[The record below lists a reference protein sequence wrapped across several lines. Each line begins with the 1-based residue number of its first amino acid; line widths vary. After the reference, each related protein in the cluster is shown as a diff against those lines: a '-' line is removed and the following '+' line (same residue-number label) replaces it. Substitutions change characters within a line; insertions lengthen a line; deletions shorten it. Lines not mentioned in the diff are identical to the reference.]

1 MDINATLIGQML
13 GFLVLVWFTWKF
25 IWPPLLGAIEQ
36 RQKKIADG
44 LAAADRGQK
53 DLEEAKSKAG
63 DIVREARDTA
73 AQVLEQAHKRS
84 TEVIDDAKHA
94 AIAEGERLVA
104 AARADV
110 AGERTKARDE
120 LRREVGQL
128 AVVGAGRLLGREV
141 DAKAHADLLDQLAA
155 EIERKKG

>member
-1 MDINATLIGQML
+1 MDINATLIGQAL
-13 GFLVLVWFTWKF
+13 GFLILVWFTWKF
-25 IWPPLLGAIEQ
+25 IWPPLLGAIEE

-53 DLEEAKSKAG
+53 DLEDAKGKAG
-63 DIVREARDTA
+63 DIIREARDKA

-84 TEVIDDAKHA
+84 TEVIDEAKHA
-94 AIAEGERLVA
+94 ALAEGERLVA

-128 AVVGAGRLLGREV
+128 AVAGAGRLLGREV
-141 DAKAHADLLDQLAA
+141 DAKAHADLLEQLAA

>member
-1 MDINATLIGQML
+1 MDINATLIGQAL
-13 GFLVLVWFTWKF
+13 GFLILVWFTWKF
-25 IWPPLLGAIEQ
+25 IWPPLLGAIEE

-44 LAAADRGQK
+44 LAAADRGLK
-53 DLEEAKSKAG
+53 DLEDAKGKAG
-63 DIVREARDTA
+63 DIIREARDKA
-73 AQVLEQAHKRS
+73 ALVLDQAHKRS
-84 TEVIDDAKHA
+84 TEVIDEAKHA

-128 AVVGAGRLLGREV
+128 AVAGAGRLLGREV
-141 DAKAHADLLDQLAA
+141 DAKAHADLLEQLAA

>member
-1 MDINATLIGQML
+1 MDINATLIGQAL
-13 GFLVLVWFTWKF
+13 GFLILVWFTWKF
-25 IWPPLLGAIEQ
+25 IWPPLLGAIEE

-53 DLEEAKSKAG
+53 DLEDAKGKAG
-63 DIVREARDTA
+63 DIIREARDKA

-84 TEVIDDAKHA
+84 TEVIDEAKHA

-128 AVVGAGRLLGREV
+128 AVAGAGRLLGREV
-141 DAKAHADLLDQLAA
+141 DAKAHADLLEQLAG

>member
-1 MDINATLIGQML
+1 MDINATLIGQAL
-13 GFLVLVWFTWKF
+13 GFLILVWFTWKF
-25 IWPPLLGAIEQ
+25 IWPPLLGAIEE

-53 DLEEAKSKAG
+53 DLEDAKGKAG
-63 DIVREARDTA
+63 DIVREARDKA

-84 TEVIDDAKHA
+84 TEVIDEAKHA

-110 AGERTKARDE
+110 TGERTKARDE

-128 AVVGAGRLLGREV
+128 AVAGAGRLLGREV
-141 DAKAHADLLDQLAA
+141 DAKAHADLLEQLAA
-155 EIERKKG
+155 EIERRKG

>member
-1 MDINATLIGQML
+1 MDINATLIGQAL
-13 GFLVLVWFTWKF
+13 GFLILVWFTWKF
-25 IWPPLLGAIEQ
+25 IWPPLLGAIEE

-53 DLEEAKSKAG
+53 DLEDAKGKAG
-63 DIVREARDTA
+63 DIIREARDKA
-73 AQVLEQAHKRS
+73 ALVLDQAHKRS
-84 TEVIDDAKHA
+84 TEVIDEAKHA

-128 AVVGAGRLLGREV
+128 AVAGAGRLLGREV
-141 DAKAHADLLDQLAA
+141 DAKAHADLLEQLAA
-155 EIERKKG
+155 EIERRKG

>member
-1 MDINATLIGQML
+1 MQINATLIGQAVV
-13 GFLVLVWFTWKF
+13 FLILIWFTWKF
-25 IWPPLLGAIEQ
+25 IWPPLLGAIEE

-53 DLEEAKSKAG
+53 DLEEAKGKAG
-63 DIVREARDTA
+63 DIIREARDKA

-84 TEVIDDAKHA
+84 TEVIDEAKHA
-94 AIAEGERLVA
+94 AAAEGERLVA

-110 AGERTKARDE
+110 AGEQTRARDE

-128 AVVGAGRLLGREV
+128 AVAGAARLLGREV
-141 DAKAHADLLDQLAA
+141 DAKAHADLLEQLAS
-155 EIERKKG
+155 EIERRKG

>member
-1 MDINATLIGQML
+1 MDINATLIGQVL
-13 GFLVLVWFTWKF
+13 GFLILVWFTWKF

-53 DLEEAKSKAG
+53 DLEEARGRAD
-63 DIVREARDTA
+63 DIVREARDKA

-84 TEVIDDAKHA
+84 TEVMDEAKHA

-104 AARADV
+104 AARAEV
-110 AGERTKARDE
+110 SGERTKARASNAATI
-120 LRREVGQL
+120 GK
-128 AVVGAGRLLGREV
+128 GRQTSVRTSVNSAPISGSSHTMSRFNPISAQDV
-141 DAKAHADLLDQLAA
+141 
-155 EIERKKG
+155 R